1 MNYSIYDPNTGEIV
15 SNFGTNDAA
24 QVELNL
30 AGKSYVEGTWDGRKF
45 MVVDGQ
51 VVPTPATPPPPPTAQ
66 QTRLLRN
73 GLLSE
78 VDRVNP
84 LWYASLSTEQQTQL
98 ADYRQALLDVPAQSG
113 FPANVVWPTKPAWL

>member
-1 MNYSIYDPNTGEIV
+1 MNYSIYNPETGEIV

-24 QVELNL
+24 QVEINL
-30 AGKSYVEGTWDGRKF
+30 AGKSYIEGTWDGRKF

-51 VVPTPATPPPPPTAQ
+51 VVDRPEPTPAPPGAQ
-66 QTRLLRN
+66 QIRLQRN
-73 GLLSE
+73 GLLSD

-84 LWYASLSTEQQTQL
+84 IWYSSLTTTQQTEL
-98 ADYRQALLDVPAQSG
+98 ADYRQALLDVPAQPG